1 MTINYNFYSLINAF
15 IPLFLISFFLL
26 DSMLNVNVKGII
38 LVLGICINVL
48 VTIIV
53 GNSLNVSVN
62 DTNNLICTPFSISNI
77 ISFNKLPLNTSM
89 LSFVFIYLITIS
101 VISGNILVNTP
112 FFLIIILLMISD
124 SLWLIQNNCYS
135 GYQTIISSFSGLL
148 FGLLWSFILNKSNN
162 KEIIYNVGINNYQTC
177 NIPKNKTYK
186 CKTKKTN

>member
-77 ISFNKLPLNTSM
+77 ISFNKLPLNTSI

>member
-1 MTINYNFYSLINAF
+1 
-15 IPLFLISFFLL
+15 
-26 DSMLNVNVKGII
+26 
-38 LVLGICINVL
+38 
-48 VTIIV
+48 
-53 GNSLNVSVN
+53 
-62 DTNNLICTPFSISNI
+62 
-77 ISFNKLPLNTSM
+77 M

-135 GYQTIISSFSGLL
+135 GYQTIIASFSGLL

-162 KEIIYNVGINNYQTC
+162 KEIIYNVGINNYETC

-186 CKTKKTN
+186 CKTKKTG

>member
-1 MTINYNFYSLINAF
+1 M
-15 IPLFLISFFLL
+15 
-26 DSMLNVNVKGII
+26 MR
-38 LVLGICINVL
+38 VL